1 MLDAVLAGARPG
13 SLGAQLRR
21 QPMHPNNPPATP
33 TQDALDRFLIPDAS
47 DLAADL
53 AVAAPGRGAR
63 GAALD
68 AAVCRLLDDWSL
80 LSFVAL
86 DRGEGE
92 EDEGGRGVADVLAQA
107 CAQGGRRG
115 ARVCRR
121 GGGGG
126 GVAPALQ
133 VLRVTGS
140 ACPGPNALPALTPLL
155 PRWTTPSSGAKTR
168 TCACARS
175 RASTTRPT
183 RWTCWTR
190 RPDGR
195 PPTPRPPLE
204 SCHRPPA
211 RLQPLPSRQAVAT
224 WPPARR
230 PVEPLPHSPG
240 GRPLTSTVSTTG
252 SPPAGV

>member
-121 GGGGG
+121 GGGGEG
-126 GVAPALQ
+126 WRPRCRCCELLAAPAPAPTPCPPSLPSSPGGPRHP
-133 VLRVTGS
+133 VGRRRGRARARGRGRRRRARPVGPAGRGGLTAAFPR
-140 ACPGPNALPALTPLL
+140 PGPPWSPATAHP
-155 PRWTTPSSGAKTR
+155 PVCNPFRV
-168 TCACARS
+168 AR
-175 RASTTRPT
+175 
-183 RWTCWTR
+183 
-190 RPDGR
+190 
-195 PPTPRPPLE
+195 
-204 SCHRPPA
+204 
-211 RLQPLPSRQAVAT
+211 
-224 WPPARR
+224 
-230 PVEPLPHSPG
+230 PLPH
-240 GRPLTSTVSTTG
+240 GRPRAAPWNPCLTART
-252 SPPAGV
+252 AGP

>member
-107 CAQGGRRG
+107 CAQDGALDVGELGRGGRGG
-115 ARVCRR
+115 ARVAGAASYWQR
-121 GGGGG
+121 
-126 GVAPALQ
+126 
-133 VLRVTGS
+133 
-140 ACPGPNALPALTPLL
+140 L
-155 PRWTTPSSGAKTR
+155 PRPQR
-168 TCACARS
+168 
-175 RASTTRPT
+175 
-183 RWTCWTR
+183 
-190 RPDGR
+190 
-195 PPTPRPPLE
+195 
-204 SCHRPPA
+204 PA
-211 RLQPLPSRQAVAT
+211 R
-224 WPPARR
+224 
-230 PVEPLPHSPG
+230 PHSPPPQVDHAIQWG
-240 GRPLTSTVSTTG
+240 EDADVRVREVEGVDDAPDPLDLLD
-252 SPPAGV
+252 AEA